1 MIRSTDYSRSR
12 IHSGA
17 PPGHRDRASSRCRNH
32 PDAKDPGDSSGE
44 ATPVPIPNT
53 AVKLSSAEDTER
65 AAFRENRSSPGF
77 LRSRGAAG
85 GALTPRRPG
94 RPRPAILRRMTAV
107 DPVARPVP
115 PASGEARPARPFS
128 GVCPYLAAVD
138 GEWRSSTV
146 AREHRCG
153 AVAPPAPLAAE
164 KQRRLCLTHDHVIC
178 ATYDAARAARPVAHD
193 RLPVLPRPIAR
204 TTPVVL
210 DHGRIAIDM
219 PAFRSDRPVWQAILI
234 GILAIAFAAIVLTRV
249 TDGGTSGGA
258 TGASHGPGQSVTAS
272 AAATGATASQGT
284 ATAGP
289 SGAWIPRRAAARRRV
304 PRIQARR
311 LRRRGPTRSRPA
323 TRWSGSPPSSGRRPR
338 PSPRSTGS
346 PIRRACTR
354 GRSSRSPDPGAGQRW
369 QPRQ

>member
-1 MIRSTDYSRSR
+1 
-12 IHSGA
+12 
-17 PPGHRDRASSRCRNH
+17 
-32 PDAKDPGDSSGE
+32 
-44 ATPVPIPNT
+44 
-53 AVKLSSAEDTER
+53 
-65 AAFRENRSSPGF
+65 
-77 LRSRGAAG
+77 
-85 GALTPRRPG
+85 
-94 RPRPAILRRMTAV
+94 MTAV
-107 DPVARPVP
+107 DPVARPAS

-153 AVAPPAPLAAE
+153 AVTPPAPLAAE
-164 KQRRLCLTHDHVIC
+164 KQRRLCLTYDHVIC

-249 TDGGTSGGA
+249 TDGGSSGA
-258 TGASHGPGQSVTAS
+258 AAGASQGPGQRVIAS
-272 AAATGATASQGT
+272 AAATGAAASQDA

-289 SGAWIPRRAAARRRV
+289 SGALDPTPGSGASAGASDPAASA
-304 PRIQARR
+304 
-311 LRRRGPTRSRPA
+311 PA
-323 TRWSGSPPSSGRRPR
+323 TRTYKVKAGDTLVGIAAKFGTTPKAIATLNGIS
-338 PSPRSTGS
+338 
-346 PIRRACTR
+346 
-354 GRSSRSPDPGAGQRW
+354 DPTSLHAGQILKI
-369 QPRQ
+369 P

>member
-1 MIRSTDYSRSR
+1 
-12 IHSGA
+12 
-17 PPGHRDRASSRCRNH
+17 
-32 PDAKDPGDSSGE
+32 
-44 ATPVPIPNT
+44 
-53 AVKLSSAEDTER
+53 
-65 AAFRENRSSPGF
+65 
-77 LRSRGAAG
+77 
-85 GALTPRRPG
+85 
-94 RPRPAILRRMTAV
+94 MTAV
-107 DPVARPVP
+107 DPVVRPAP

-178 ATYDAARAARPVAHD
+178 ATYDAARAARPIAHD

-249 TDGGTSGGA
+249 TDGGASGEA
-258 TGASHGPGQSVTAS
+258 TGASNRPGQSVTAS
-272 AAATGATASQGT
+272 AAASGAAASQDA

-289 SGAWIPRRAAARRRV
+289 SGALDPTPGAGASA
-304 PRIQARR
+304 
-311 LRRRGPTRSRPA
+311 GPS
-323 TRWSGSPPSSGRRPR
+323 
-338 PSPRSTGS
+338 
-346 PIRRACTR
+346 
-354 GRSSRSPDPGAGQRW
+354 DPGASAAVTRTYKVKAGDTLVGIAAKFGTTPKAIATLNGISDPTSLHAGQVLKI
-369 QPRQ
+369 P

>member
-1 MIRSTDYSRSR
+1 
-12 IHSGA
+12 
-17 PPGHRDRASSRCRNH
+17 
-32 PDAKDPGDSSGE
+32 
-44 ATPVPIPNT
+44 
-53 AVKLSSAEDTER
+53 
-65 AAFRENRSSPGF
+65 
-77 LRSRGAAG
+77 
-85 GALTPRRPG
+85 
-94 RPRPAILRRMTAV
+94 MTAV
-107 DPVARPVP
+107 DPVARSAP

-219 PAFRSDRPVWQAILI
+219 PAFRSDPPVWQAILI

-249 TDGGTSGGA
+249 TDGGSSGAA
-258 TGASHGPGQSVTAS
+258 TGASHVPGQSVTAS
-272 AAATGATASQGT
+272 AAATGAGASQDA

-289 SGAWIPRRAAARRRV
+289 SGALDPTPGSGASA
-304 PRIQARR
+304 
-311 LRRRGPTRSRPA
+311 GPS
-323 TRWSGSPPSSGRRPR
+323 
-338 PSPRSTGS
+338 
-346 PIRRACTR
+346 
-354 GRSSRSPDPGAGQRW
+354 DPGASAPATQTYKVKAGDTLVGIAAKFGTTPKAIATLNGISDPTSLHAGQILKI
-369 QPRQ
+369 P

>member
-1 MIRSTDYSRSR
+1 
-12 IHSGA
+12 
-17 PPGHRDRASSRCRNH
+17 
-32 PDAKDPGDSSGE
+32 
-44 ATPVPIPNT
+44 
-53 AVKLSSAEDTER
+53 
-65 AAFRENRSSPGF
+65 
-77 LRSRGAAG
+77 
-85 GALTPRRPG
+85 
-94 RPRPAILRRMTAV
+94 MTAV

-210 DHGRIAIDM
+210 DHGRLAIDM
-219 PAFRSDRPVWQAILI
+219 PALRSDRPVWQAILI

-249 TDGGTSGGA
+249 TDGGNSGRT
-258 TGASHGPGQSVTAS
+258 TGASQGPGQSVTAS
-272 AAATGATASQGT
+272 AAATGATASQD

-289 SGAWIPRRAAARRRV
+289 SGAPD
-304 PRIQARR
+304 
-311 LRRRGPTRSRPA
+311 PTPSGGASAGSSDPGASAPA
-323 TRWSGSPPSSGRRPR
+323 TRTYKVKAGDTLVGIAAKFGTTPKAIATLNGIS
-338 PSPRSTGS
+338 
-346 PIRRACTR
+346 
-354 GRSSRSPDPGAGQRW
+354 DPTSLHAGQILKI
-369 QPRQ
+369 P

>member
-1 MIRSTDYSRSR
+1 
-12 IHSGA
+12 
-17 PPGHRDRASSRCRNH
+17 
-32 PDAKDPGDSSGE
+32 
-44 ATPVPIPNT
+44 
-53 AVKLSSAEDTER
+53 
-65 AAFRENRSSPGF
+65 
-77 LRSRGAAG
+77 
-85 GALTPRRPG
+85 
-94 RPRPAILRRMTAV
+94 MTAV
-107 DPVARPVP
+107 DPVARPAP
-115 PASGEARPARPFS
+115 PASSEARPGRPIS

-219 PAFRSDRPVWQAILI
+219 PALRSDRPVWQAILI

-249 TDGGTSGGA
+249 TDGGSSGA
-258 TGASHGPGQSVTAS
+258 VTGASHSPGQSVTATG
-272 AAATGATASQGT
+272 AAASQDA

-289 SGAWIPRRAAARRRV
+289 SE
-304 PRIQARR
+304 
-311 LRRRGPTRSRPA
+311 
-323 TRWSGSPPSSGRRPR
+323 
-338 PSPRSTGS
+338 
-346 PIRRACTR
+346 
-354 GRSSRSPDPGAGQRW
+354 
-369 QPRQ
+369 